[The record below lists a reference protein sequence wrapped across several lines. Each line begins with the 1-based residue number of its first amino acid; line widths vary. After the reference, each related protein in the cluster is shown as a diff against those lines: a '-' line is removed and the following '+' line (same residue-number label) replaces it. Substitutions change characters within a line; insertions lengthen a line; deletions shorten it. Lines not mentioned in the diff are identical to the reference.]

1 MGSSRI
7 FSGGLVVFPILRNQS
22 FVCVW
27 LHYAKSALL
36 FKCNS
41 SRRWYTPTHGSTLVG
56 SPLILLGVASG
67 ILWMSGRW
75 PFPFAPDI
83 ALFLLLTGTTL
94 LISKVGQ
101 LSKRM
106 RLLLGKNVR
115 VQVWGL
121 DLRVSPGSRFTVD
134 AVQPLGAGLHV
145 YLRPVPNGS
154 PIHLKVAQPL
164 GTEISNAGVDISKAK
179 YVQCAGS
186 KIKKV
191 EGEMALKLIVADESP
206 HREVS

>member
-1 MGSSRI
+1 VQHEIKLRANGQEPPHRRFGRSAMVHSDPMDQRWV
-7 FSGGLVVFPILRNQS
+7 GL
-22 FVCVW
+22 
-27 LHYAKSALL
+27 
-36 FKCNS
+36 
-41 SRRWYTPTHGSTLVG
+41 
-56 SPLILLGVASG
+56 PLILLGVASG

-75 PFPFAPDI
+75 PFPFVPVI

-101 LSKRM
+101 LAKRM
-106 RLLLGKNVR
+106 RPLLGKNVR

-121 DLRVSPGSRFTVD
+121 DLAGSPGSRFTVH
-134 AVQPLGAGLHV
+134 AVQAVGAGLHV

-164 GTEISNAGVDISKAK
+164 GTYISNVGVDISKAK
-179 YVQCAGS
+179 YIQWAGL

-191 EGEMALKLIVADESP
+191 EGEMALKLIFNDELP
-206 HREVS
+206 RQKVS